1 MASSLAADAP
11 SGFKWPREYA
21 FPPFFTRQPNSQTHH
36 AQLLKWSALV
46 LAYCQHHRI
55 FKLSL
60 SGAATGGGAADGAAA
75 PGTTATAATAEE
87 LFYNKKIDRRLH
99 VEDAREVVDFMGK
112 NGQAE
117 WVGAGKDVAWV
128 FWRTPEEWAAMV
140 EAWVDGTAQKGTVLT
155 LYELT
160 EGDATRGT
168 GEFVPFFF
176 FLPLLFTVWGRLR

>member
-1 MASSLAADAP
+1 MASSLAADSP

-60 SGAATGGGAADGAAA
+60 SGGAAATGGGGGGAAA
-75 PGTTATAATAEE
+75 AAAGPGTAATAEE

-140 EAWVDGTAQKGTVLT
+140 EAWVDETAQKGTVLT

-168 GEFVPFFF
+168 GG
-176 FLPLLFTVWGRLR
+176 FLSILYYLGQAS